1 MTALIFFLLAIAM
14 IMAVGGL
21 RGPAIGLFAVSFV
34 LAVLWFNH
42 HLTDALASLDLA
54 LTDALKLAF

>member
-1 MTALIFFLLAIAM
+1 MTALIVFLLAIAM

-42 HLTDALASLDLA
+42 HLTDAL
-54 LTDALKLAF
+54 KLAF